1 MAAREDRAP
10 RRVVHKAAMTVAPLA
25 AVRPVIPPV
34 PAGVARPLWSVMIPT
49 YHCAH
54 HLRETLVR
62 VLAQDPGPD
71 AMQIEVVDDHST
83 RDAPEAV
90 VREVGRGR
98 VQFFRQERN
107 VGHSR
112 NFATCLERSRGRLV
126 HLLHGDDYVLDGFYR
141 IMARAFERHPEIGA
155 AFSRY
160 VAVDDAGREI
170 VVSPELERESGILD
184 GWLERIAMGQLVQ
197 PPSMVVRRE
206 VYERLGGFDTRIR
219 TYGEDWE
226 MWVRISAFY
235 PVWHQVEP
243 LAAYRIGSG
252 SLSSHA
258 IRTGQN
264 LRDITLAIETNA
276 LVLPRATVG
285 RVSRIARANNA
296 LGAIRRARRLLGRG
310 GDVRTAL
317 VQLAGAFRMSPTPR
331 VAIRG
336 AVLLVHCAYALAQ
349 RLVGLPRGTR
359 HSSQVSATK

>member
-1 MAAREDRAP
+1 
-10 RRVVHKAAMTVAPLA
+10 MTGAHSLT
-25 AVRPVIPPV
+25 AVRPAIPPV
-34 PAGVARPLWSVMIPT
+34 PPDVARPLWSVMIPV
-49 YHCAH
+49 YHSAH

-83 RDAPEAV
+83 LDAPEAV
-90 VREVGRGR
+90 VREVGGGR
-98 VQFFRQERN
+98 VEFFRQERN

-126 HLLHGDDYVLDGFYR
+126 HLLHGDDYVLDGFYE
-141 IMARAFERHPEIGA
+141 IIARAFERHPEIGA

-170 VVSPELERESGILD
+170 VVSPELERESGILH
-184 GWLERIAMGQLVQ
+184 GWLERIAQGQLLQ
-197 PPSMVVRRE
+197 PPSIVVRRE

-226 MWVRISAFY
+226 MWVRIAAFY

-243 LAAYRIGSG
+243 LAAYRIGSE
-252 SLSSHA
+252 SLSSRA
-258 IRTGQN
+258 MRTGQN
-264 LRDITLAIETNA
+264 LRDLALAIETNA
-276 LVLPRATVG
+276 LVLPPETAG

-310 GDVRTAL
+310 GDIRTAL
-317 VQLAGAFRMSPTPR
+317 VQLVGALRMSPTPA
-331 VAIRG
+331 VAVRG
-336 AVLLVHCAYALAQ
+336 AVLLVHCAYVVAQ
-349 RLVGLPRGTR
+349 RLVGVRRGVPHTSQAGAPR
-359 HSSQVSATK
+359 

>member
-1 MAAREDRAP
+1 
-10 RRVVHKAAMTVAPLA
+10 
-25 AVRPVIPPV
+25 
-34 PAGVARPLWSVMIPT
+34 MIPT

-71 AMQIEVVDDHST
+71 AMQIEVVDDFST
-83 RDAPEAV
+83 RDDPEAV

-112 NFATCLERSRGRLV
+112 NFATCLDRSRGRLV
-126 HLLHGDDYVLDGFYR
+126 HLLHGDDYVLEGFYR
-141 IMARAFERHPEIGA
+141 VMERPFAEHPEIGA

-170 VVSPELERESGILD
+170 VVSPELERESRILD
-184 GWLERIAMGQLVQ
+184 GWLERIAKEQLLQ
-197 PPSMVVRRE
+197 PPSIVVRRE
-206 VYERLGGFDTRIR
+206 VYERLGGFDTRISM
-219 TYGEDWE
+219 YGEDWE
-226 MWVRISAFY
+226 MWVRIAAFY

-243 LAAYRIGSG
+243 LAAYRMGSG
-252 SLSSHA
+252 SLSSLA

-276 LVLPRATVG
+276 LVLPPERVD

-296 LGAIRRARRLLGRG
+296 LSAVRRARRLLGRG
-310 GDVRTAL
+310 GDIRTAL
-317 VQLAGAFRMSPTPR
+317 VQLVGALRMSPTPP
-331 VAIRG
+331 VAVRG
-336 AVLLVHCAYALAQ
+336 AVLLLHCAYALAQ
-349 RLVGLPRGTR
+349 RLVGIRRGTR
-359 HSSQVSATK
+359 HSSQVSPTR

>member
-1 MAAREDRAP
+1 MSAALSP
-10 RRVVHKAAMTVAPLA
+10 AAF
-25 AVRPVIPPV
+25 RPAIPPV

-54 HLRETLVR
+54 HLREALLR

-71 AMQIEVVDDHST
+71 QMQIEVVDDHST
-83 RDAPEAV
+83 LDAPEAV

-141 IMARAFERHPEIGA
+141 TMACAFERHPDIGA

-170 VVSPELERESGILD
+170 VVSPELERESKILD
-184 GWLERIAMGQLVQ
+184 GWLERIAKGQLLQ
-197 PPSMVVRRE
+197 PPSIVVRRDA
-206 VYERLGGFDTRIR
+206 YERLGGFDTRIR

-226 MWVRISAFY
+226 MWVRIAAFY
-235 PVWHQVEP
+235 PVWHQTEP

-252 SLSSHA
+252 SLSSRA
-258 IRTGQN
+258 MRTGQN
-264 LRDITLAIETNA
+264 LRDLTLAIETNA
-276 LVLPRATVG
+276 LVLPRATAG
-285 RVSRIARANNA
+285 RISRVARANNA

-310 GDVRTAL
+310 GEIRTAL
-317 VQLAGAFRMSPTPR
+317 VQLVGALRLSPTPP
-331 VAIRG
+331 VAVRG
-336 AVLLVHCAYALAQ
+336 AVLLLHCGYAMAQ
-349 RLVGLPRGTR
+349 RLVGVVRGTR
-359 HSSQVSATK
+359 HSSPVGPTR